1 MDKSRATRTRQQE
14 GNTGNATAMTFPEND
29 GEHKFDAARIISYP
43 TLKAT
48 KKTHKQMLADRL
60 REIRIISASMYD
72 AVEAVDLR
80 KASKIVQ
87 GIRYLVIEAQQL
99 LDKEASCS

>member
-1 MDKSRATRTRQQE
+1 MDKSQATRTRQE
-14 GNTGNATAMTFPEND
+14 GKPGNATAMTFPDNNND
-29 GEHKFDAARIISYP
+29 LTFAARIISYP

-60 REIRIISASMYD
+60 MEIRIISASMYD
-72 AVEAVDLR
+72 AVEAFDLH

-87 GIRYLVIEAQQL
+87 GIRYLIIEAQQL

>member
-1 MDKSRATRTRQQE
+1 MDKPQATRTRQE
-14 GNTGNATAMTFPEND
+14 GNPGNATAMAFPETD
-29 GEHKFDAARIISYP
+29 GEQKFDAARIISYP
-43 TLKAT
+43 TPKAT
-48 KKTHKQMLADRL
+48 QKTHKQMLADRL
-60 REIRIISASMYD
+60 MEIRIISASMYD

-87 GIRYLVIEAQQL
+87 GIRYLIIEAQQL